1 MKEYNLSHVDPS
13 LKDLVYKACGKMG
26 LKIDDSEGVKVSL
39 VKGDKASIEIKPD
52 EINITYVRK
61 NEAFYGLKLM
71 AVNDRKKNFKKDITC
86 AFEHFGVMMD
96 CSRNAV
102 PSVEFLKGYILS
114 LALMGYNELQLY
126 TEDTYEV
133 EGEPLF
139 GYMRGRYSIKELREI
154 VDYAAQFDIEVVPC
168 IQTLAHVNQLLRWDK
183 YNEVRDID
191 DILLVGEE
199 KTYELIDKMF
209 ASLAKAF
216 TSRRVHIG
224 MDEAHNVGRGK
235 YLDKNGYED
244 VNSIMKKHLER
255 VVAIAEKYGFK
266 PMMWSDMFFR
276 TLNGGGYY
284 IGEKTAHVTDEV
296 RNSVPKNVELV
307 FWDYYQDDKRA
318 YDIMFERHAEFNNK
332 TVFAG
337 GAWRWN
343 GFAPKNRISCSRTE
357 LAFASAKEHGITD
370 AFLTMWGDDGAECPW
385 NSVLP
390 ALSYSADLAYGDK
403 EHDECFVVL
412 TGMGFDDFCALDLP
426 DTVKKGALSKT
437 LLFNDCF
444 TGLLDTSIEND
455 DKNKFKDA
463 AAKLKK
469 IAKNSNSYAYL
480 FDCSAKLCEVL
491 ATKVT
496 LGKQTREIYVKMK
509 NGDESTVLA
518 CKKDLKKLIAKSYK
532 PLIKQLETFYEAFK
546 NQWYKENK
554 PFGFEVQDVRI
565 GGLIHRVKHC
575 MNDLNDFLKG
585 KVSSLPELEEYQL
598 APSVTGYYPDRNSY
612 SASVSANKLSW

>member
-244 VNSIMKKHLER
+244 ANSIMKKHLER

-337 GAWRWN
+337 GAWRWK

-357 LAFASAKEHGITD
+357 LAE
-370 AFLTMWGDDGAECPW
+370 
-385 NSVLP
+385 
-390 ALSYSADLAYGDK
+390 
-403 EHDECFVVL
+403 
-412 TGMGFDDFCALDLP
+412 
-426 DTVKKGALSKT
+426 
-437 LLFNDCF
+437 
-444 TGLLDTSIEND
+444 
-455 DKNKFKDA
+455 
-463 AAKLKK
+463 
-469 IAKNSNSYAYL
+469 
-480 FDCSAKLCEVL
+480 
-491 ATKVT
+491 
-496 LGKQTREIYVKMK
+496 
-509 NGDESTVLA
+509 
-518 CKKDLKKLIAKSYK
+518 
-532 PLIKQLETFYEAFK
+532 
-546 NQWYKENK
+546 
-554 PFGFEVQDVRI
+554 
-565 GGLIHRVKHC
+565 
-575 MNDLNDFLKG
+575 
-585 KVSSLPELEEYQL
+585 
-598 APSVTGYYPDRNSY
+598 
-612 SASVSANKLSW
+612 